1 MAWCRPHDWSLASA
15 NVGAQTPLSLHIR
28 HSKDQWQS
36 KINTIRE
43 STVWKKNIRNRWPHP
58 LLRIG
63 FCVCVGAGVPILR
76 YINIS
81 ILIKYSNFSRFHKKN
96 WVHFIK
102 NSDVTSLVIDQSQPK
117 MHWTI
122 RYKALWKYI
131 CIWLGTAVCPLQIL
145 NLLKTPFCILK
156 PQNEL
161 L

>member
-15 NVGAQTPLSLHIR
+15 NVGAQTLLFLHIR

-36 KINTIRE
+36 KINNIRE

-81 ILIKYSNFSRFHKKN
+81 ILIKYSNFSRFYKKLGPFYKTLQVQ
-96 WVHFIK
+96 VHLSCASVNLALTRGTWAKCAKF
-102 NSDVTSLVIDQSQPK
+102 TSPHCRTYTRVLRDCARSIVDLRGPS
-117 MHWTI
+117 
-122 RYKALWKYI
+122 
-131 CIWLGTAVCPLQIL
+131 G
-145 NLLKTPFCILK
+145 
-156 PQNEL
+156 
-161 L
+161 

>member
-15 NVGAQTPLSLHIR
+15 NVGAQTLLFLHIR

-36 KINTIRE
+36 KINNIRE

-102 NSDVTSLVIDQSQPK
+102 KLRCDKFGNLSISTKTALNNQIQTSMKIN
-117 MHWTI
+117 M
-122 RYKALWKYI
+122 YI
-131 CIWLGTAVCPLQIL
+131 VC
-145 NLLKTPFCILK
+145 
-156 PQNEL
+156 
-161 L
+161 